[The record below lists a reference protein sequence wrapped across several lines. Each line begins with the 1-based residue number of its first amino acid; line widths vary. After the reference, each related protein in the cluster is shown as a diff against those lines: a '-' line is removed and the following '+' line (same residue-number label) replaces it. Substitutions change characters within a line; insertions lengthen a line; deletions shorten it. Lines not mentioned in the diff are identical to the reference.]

1 MTSTALR
8 GNTITISARHCSSL
22 LSKVFPTSTSTKRS
36 LQSGNLFLRGLHS
49 STTIHYSSKFRA
61 FSSINA
67 KTEPSNILNEEIGIV
82 TRQLKELDISTVR
95 RIEEELREVDK
106 NSDGRLDADELTSL
120 LKRHQSTFQ
129 SAFTDA
135 DIVEFSELFYAGKG
149 GGSMKIADFIEAL
162 DHVASNE
169 KEGERRHQILDGNCS
184 TEYIYR
190 KTHTSYTPE
199 DLNIKVTH
207 LEPET
212 FPDRVAWQAVKV
224 VRLLFDTATG
234 WSNDKIANQEQIL
247 NRVIFLETVA
257 AVPGMVAAVTR
268 HFRSVRRMERDGG
281 LMQLFLEEANNERM
295 HLLSFINLK
304 DPGMIFRTAVIVSQF
319 GFGTAFFLAYIAS
332 PKFCKSSNRTVVD
345 FTFTFNTRPSFIY
358 LKMETYTVL
367 TDYITIQ
374 SILSSTSSFLS
385 GHRFVGYIEEEA
397 CHTYT
402 NIVTAI
408 EEAPMGSELAEWKT
422 TEAPAIA
429 KGYWKLGETG
439 TILDLMY
446 AVRADEAEHRDVNH
460 ACSDLLMD
468 DAKVVNPFNDP
479 DMKVNSMLRKY
490 VKDIMTRSK
499 DEEKPNYV

>member
-1 MTSTALR
+1 MSEDI
-8 GNTITISARHCSSL
+8 GTI
-22 LSKVFPTSTSTKRS
+22 
-36 LQSGNLFLRGLHS
+36 
-49 STTIHYSSKFRA
+49 
-61 FSSINA
+61 
-67 KTEPSNILNEEIGIV
+67 
-82 TRQLKELDISTVR
+82 TRQLKKLDISTVR

-135 DIVEFSELFYAGKG
+135 DIVEFTELFYAGKA
-149 GGSMKIADFIEAL
+149 GGSMEIADFIEAL

-169 KEGERRHQILDGNCS
+169 KEGEHRHPILDGNCS

-190 KTHTSYTPE
+190 KTHTSYTPD
-199 DLNIKVTH
+199 DLNIKLTH
-207 LEPET
+207 QEPET
-212 FPDRVAWQAVKV
+212 FPDRVAFKAVKV

-234 WSNDKIANQEQIL
+234 WSNDKIATQEQIL

-268 HFRSVRRMERDGG
+268 HFRSLRRMERDGG

-295 HLLSFINLK
+295 HLLSFIKLK

-332 PKFCKSSNRTVVD
+332 PKFC
-345 FTFTFNTRPSFIY
+345 
-358 LKMETYTVL
+358 
-367 TDYITIQ
+367 
-374 SILSSTSSFLS
+374 
-385 GHRFVGYIEEEA
+385 HRFVGYVEEEA

-402 NIVTAI
+402 KIVTAI

-460 ACSDLLMD
+460 ACSDLPMED
-468 DAKVVNPFNDP
+468 TKVVNPFNDP

-499 DEEKPNYV
+499 EEEKPNYV

>member
-1 MTSTALR
+1 M
-8 GNTITISARHCSSL
+8 
-22 LSKVFPTSTSTKRS
+22 
-36 LQSGNLFLRGLHS
+36 
-49 STTIHYSSKFRA
+49 
-61 FSSINA
+61 
-67 KTEPSNILNEEIGIV
+67 TEPSNILNEEIGIV
-82 TRQLKELDISTVR
+82 ARQLKELDISTVR

-129 SAFTDA
+129 STFTDA

-149 GGSMKIADFIEAL
+149 GGSMEIADFIEAL

-169 KEGERRHQILDGNCS
+169 KEGERRHPILDGNCS
-184 TEYIYR
+184 TEYNYR
-190 KTHTSYTPE
+190 KSHASYTPE
-199 DLNIKVTH
+199 DLDIELKH
-207 LEPET
+207 QAPET
-212 FPDRVAWQAVKV
+212 FSDRAAFQAVKI
-224 VRLLFDTATG
+224 VRGIFDTATG
-234 WSNDKIANQEQIL
+234 WSNDKIATQEQIL

-332 PKFCKSSNRTVVD
+332 PKFC
-345 FTFTFNTRPSFIY
+345 
-358 LKMETYTVL
+358 
-367 TDYITIQ
+367 
-374 SILSSTSSFLS
+374 
-385 GHRFVGYIEEEA
+385 HRFVGYIEEEA

-408 EEAPMGSELAEWKT
+408 EEAPVGSELAEWKT

-479 DMKVNSMLRKY
+479 DMKVNTMLRKY